1 MKAVVKGGGS
11 GSHAPMTTTTM
22 VTVMTMADARNQ
34 FVQAAPGEKRHHN
47 HNADKTSVAHRQ
59 QP

>member
-1 MKAVVKGGGS
+1 
-11 GSHAPMTTTTM
+11 MTTTTM